1 MSIVS
6 DIYFELG
13 QCHTLMPNMSI
24 KKASQDSGYSVVLK
38 HDSVT
43 DPHGVTPGW
52 HIYIHET
59 KDHFAGKMNC

>member
-1 MSIVS
+1 MSIVT

-13 QCHTLMPNMSI
+13 QCHTLVPEISI
-24 KKASQDSGYSVVLK
+24 KKVSQESGFSLILT
-38 HDSVT
+38 HDNVM
-43 DPHGVTPGW
+43 DPHGIKPGW